1 MGFRRKR
8 ARTMPRPSR
17 PTRRRPRAR
26 WFALAAI
33 GLVGLLY
40 YKPIRSYLSTR
51 AELQGRSAEVRKL
64 REQKTILERRVAR
77 VGSGDELLRQARRL
91 GLVRPGERL
100 FIVKGID
107 EWRRSQ
113 AVTRRRG

>member
-1 MGFRRKR
+1 
-8 ARTMPRPSR
+8 MPRPSR
-17 PTRRRPRAR
+17 PSRRRPRAR

-33 GLVGLLY
+33 GLIGLLY
-40 YKPIRSYLSTR
+40 YNPIRSYLSTR

-64 REQKTILERRVAR
+64 RAQKTILERRVAQ
-77 VGSGDELLRQARRL
+77 VGRGEELLRQARRL

-107 EWRRSQ
+107 AWRSSQ
-113 AVTRRRG
+113 AAARHRG